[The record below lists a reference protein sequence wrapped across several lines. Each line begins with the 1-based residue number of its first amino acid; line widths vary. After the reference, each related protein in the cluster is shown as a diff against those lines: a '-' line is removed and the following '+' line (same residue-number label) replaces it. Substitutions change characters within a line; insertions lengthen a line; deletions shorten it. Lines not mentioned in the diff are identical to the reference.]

1 MASASERERHVAQ
14 LGDAIATLAARLHA
28 ATYELLVMLREFDNC
43 AGWNNGCL
51 SCAHWLHWRTG
62 IDLGAAREKVRVARA
77 LAALPHISAAMQRG
91 ELSYTKVRALT
102 RIATLGND
110 ARLVAVALAGTAA
123 QVERLVRA
131 WRRVDRLEEAQ
142 QTDQRHQN
150 RSVTLHVDDDGM
162 VILRGRLTPE
172 IGAVVQRALEAAAHR
187 LFQQSAQAS
196 SGNRIGDEVTPA
208 QRRAD
213 ALGLL
218 AECAL
223 NADFDRGSA
232 GDRYQVVLHV
242 DAPVVQPAGEQ
253 DVAPSIASD
262 AGQAVLELNEGATNV
277 SAETSRRIACD
288 ASLVVMRHATDGS
301 VLDVGRKTRTI
312 PPAIRRALLARDRHC
327 QFPGCTARRCDGHHI
342 RHWADGGSTRL
353 DNLTL
358 LCRRH
363 HRAVH
368 EGRFTMVQ
376 RENGMPVF
384 YRPDG
389 TRVEIAPAAP
399 RVDDDESPLE
409 AHSMA
414 PVRHRPR
421 HWPVH
426 GYGTRGSQGS
436 RYELGDRRLAIG
448 AEERIPVDGTE
459 SNASPGRA
467 GGFEICE
474 PLKAACRGRLRGP
487 DGCGPP

>member
-1 MASASERERHVAQ
+1 MASASERERRVVQ

-28 ATYELLVMLREFDNC
+28 ATYELLVMLREFDRR

-62 IDLGAAREKVRVARA
+62 IDVGAAREKVRVARA
-77 LAALPHISAAMQRG
+77 LAELPHISAAMQRG
-91 ELSYTKVRALT
+91 ELSYAKVRALT
-102 RIATLGND
+102 RIATPAND
-110 ARLVAVALAGTAA
+110 ARLVDVALAATAA

-131 WRRVDRLEEAQ
+131 WRRVDRIEAVQ
-142 QTDQRHQN
+142 QTEQRHLH
-150 RSVTLHVDDDGM
+150 RSVTMHVDDDGM
-162 VILRGRLTPE
+162 VVLRGRLTPE
-172 IGAVVQRALEAAAHR
+172 IGAVVQRALEAAADQ
-187 LFQQSAQAS
+187 LFQECAQAS
-196 SGNRIGDEVTPA
+196 AGNRISDEVTPG

-213 ALGLL
+213 ALAML

-223 NADFDRGSA
+223 NAGIDRGNA

-242 DAPVVQPAGEQ
+242 DAAAVQSAGEE
-253 DVAPSIASD
+253 DVAPSIASY

-288 ASLVVMRHATDGS
+288 AALVAMRHAPDGA

-327 QFPGCTARRCDGHHI
+327 QFPGCTAGRCDGHHI
-342 RHWADGGSTRL
+342 QHWADGGPTRL

-368 EGRFTMVQ
+368 EGGFTMVQ
-376 RENGMPVF
+376 RDDGVPVF

-389 TRVEIAPAAP
+389 TCVDIAPTMRRGVPDATGNGLTAASLITP
-399 RVDDDESPLE
+399 AGIAIGPYTAMALADHSPVD
-409 AHSMA
+409 MA
-414 PVRHRPR
+414 WAIDVLRGSELTNPPVRDCVR
-421 HWPVH
+421 
-426 GYGTRGSQGS
+426 S
-436 RYELGDRRLAIG
+436 
-448 AEERIPVDGTE
+448 
-459 SNASPGRA
+459 
-467 GGFEICE
+467 
-474 PLKAACRGRLRGP
+474 
-487 DGCGPP
+487 